1 VSSQCAQWTA
11 GALTH
16 VQVAAIDHCCQ
27 SRELA
32 FGCLTGGLLV
42 IVGAEVFSTTKIG
55 ELRRR
60 WRVAARLSIDVDV
73 DPAVDLI
80 GILNRDGPQYSR
92 NRPSPN

>member
-1 VSSQCAQWTA
+1 
-11 GALTH
+11 
-16 VQVAAIDHCCQ
+16 
-27 SRELA
+27 
-32 FGCLTGGLLV
+32 V